1 LSDLIIEVEEI
12 RGGCPVFKKG
22 DRIVLR
28 GGYNLDVGETG
39 ALCSHAMG
47 SLLPFL
53 QLLNRGVPPAELGLA
68 KDGEDA
74 FINCPDPGEPYT
86 NGGTVT
92 FRISRS

>member
-1 LSDLIIEVEEI
+1 MSDLVIEVEKI
-12 RGGCPVFKKG
+12 RGKCPVFKKG

-28 GGYNLDVGETG
+28 GGYNLDTEQTD

-53 QLLNRGVPPAELGLA
+53 QVLNRGVPPAELGLA

-74 FINCPDPGEPYT
+74 FINCPDPGEPHT
-86 NGGTVT
+86 GGGTVT
-92 FRISRS
+92 FRIKRS

>member
-22 DRIVLR
+22 DRMVFS
-28 GGYNLDVGETG
+28 GGFDLEVERTD

-47 SLLPFL
+47 PLLPFL
-53 QLLNRGVPPAELGLA
+53 QSLSRGVPPAALGLA

-74 FINCPDPGEPYT
+74 FIHCPDPGEPYT
-86 NGGTVT
+86 GGGTVT
-92 FRISRS
+92 FRIIRT